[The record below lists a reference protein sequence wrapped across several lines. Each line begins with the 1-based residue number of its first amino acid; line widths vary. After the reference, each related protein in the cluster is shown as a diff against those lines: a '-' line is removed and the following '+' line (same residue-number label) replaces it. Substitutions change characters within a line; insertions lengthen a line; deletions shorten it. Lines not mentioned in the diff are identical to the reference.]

1 VSERVAIAGAGR
13 LGQALAHALR
23 EAGIPIACI
32 ADRTKL
38 GDIGRYASRVII
50 AVSDKAIEPVAA
62 RIAADPGNLRVA
74 LHTCGA
80 FGVEPLRPLAD
91 IGISCGSLHPLQ
103 TIRDPQDSAA
113 LRGIA
118 FAVTGDPDALA
129 WAGEIAAA
137 LDGWVFPIEPDRRDI
152 YHAAAVMA
160 SNHLTAVLDAAGEMM
175 RMAGVPPGAV
185 WAALGPLVRTSIENS
200 LRYGPAESL
209 TGPVAR
215 GDAATVAAHLTVLEG
230 DLLSLYRAAA
240 VRALHIATSR
250 GLDIKSVI
258 DIRKV
263 LVGGQ

>member
-1 VSERVAIAGAGR
+1 VGERVAIAGAGR
-13 LGQALAHALR
+13 LGQALARALR

-32 ADRTKL
+32 ANRTDVA
-38 GDIGRYASRVII
+38 DIGHHASRVLI
-50 AVSDKAIEPVAA
+50 AVSDKAIETVAA
-62 RIAADPGNLRVA
+62 RIAASPGNLRIA

-91 IGISCGSLHPLQ
+91 VGVYCGSLHPLQ
-103 TIRDPQDSAA
+103 TIRDPHDSAT

-137 LDGWVFPIEPDRRDI
+137 LNGWVFPIEPDRRDV

-160 SNHLTAVLDAAGEMM
+160 SNHLVAVLDAAGEMM
-175 RMAGVPPGAV
+175 RMAGLPPGSV

-215 GDAATVAAHLTVLEG
+215 GDSDTVAAHLSVLEG

-240 VRALHIATSR
+240 LRALRIATSR
-250 GLDIKSVI
+250 GLDIKSVT

-263 LVGGQ
+263 LAGGQ